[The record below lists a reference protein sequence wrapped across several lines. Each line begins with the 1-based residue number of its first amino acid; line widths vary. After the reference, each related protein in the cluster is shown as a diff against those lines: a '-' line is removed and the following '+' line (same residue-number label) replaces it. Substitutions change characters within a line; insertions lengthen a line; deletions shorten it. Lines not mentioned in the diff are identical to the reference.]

1 MRLERRTRRNL
12 HRISSTLER
21 AERIGREQ
29 LNKPFAVFVHLMP
42 YMTAESVQGLVIIPP
57 PKRLLK
63 ADIPDTLNGVDF
75 GMLTRLQQAPKGN
88 DYLRTCCALVG
99 TLTGIAPERVA
110 SCRAYDVLGIVN
122 MITAE
127 MERIGKLFA
136 SLQSEKTSDEIN
148 AGIDRLDFG
157 TFGIVDWYAKRMG
170 IVDHEDVFKTPW
182 VRVYQCLKI
191 DHENMEFEKRFR
203 KIIENRSKIKR

>member
-1 MRLERRTRRNL
+1 M
-12 HRISSTLER
+12 ER
-21 AERIGREQ
+21 AERASREH
-29 LNKPFAVFVHLMP
+29 LNKPFAVFVNLMP
-42 YMTAESVQGLVIIPP
+42 YMTVESVQGLAIIPP

-63 ADIPDTLNGVDF
+63 ADVPDTLNGVDF
-75 GMLTRLQQAPKGN
+75 GMLTRLQHAPQGN

-99 TLTGIAPERVA
+99 VLTGIDPNRVA
-110 SCRAYDVLGIVN
+110 SCRAYDVIGTVN
-122 MITAE
+122 MIQSE

-136 SLQSEKTSDEIN
+136 SLHSERTSEEVN

-191 DHENMEFEKRFR
+191 DHENMEFEKRYR
-203 KIIENRSKIKR
+203 KIIEQRSKHK